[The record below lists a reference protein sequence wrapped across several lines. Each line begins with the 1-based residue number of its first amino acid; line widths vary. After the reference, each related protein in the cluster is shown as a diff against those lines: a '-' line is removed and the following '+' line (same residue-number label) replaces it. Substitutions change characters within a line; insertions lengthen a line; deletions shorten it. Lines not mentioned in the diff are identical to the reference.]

1 VRFWDSSA
9 LVPLFFD
16 EPTSAA
22 MTRLVADD
30 PDVVVWMLTSVEL
43 LSMIAR
49 VERSSEGLDDLLAGV
64 RRDAVDRVR
73 RCHQVTLVDAVRQRA
88 ERLVSVH
95 ALMAPDAL
103 QLAAA
108 LVVSREQPETLEFV
122 TLDKVLARA
131 ARLEGF
137 PVVAVSGS

>member
-9 LVPLFFD
+9 LVPLVID
-16 EPTSAA
+16 EPTSETMRQLA
-22 MTRLVADD
+22 RDD
-30 PDVVVWMLTSVEL
+30 SETVVWMFSSVEL
-43 LSMIAR
+43 VSALAR
-49 VERSSEGLDDLLAGV
+49 IGRSSSGLEDLLGGI
-64 RRDAVDRVR
+64 RRDALNLVR
-73 RCHQVTLVDAVRQRA
+73 RYRTVTQVDAVRQRA

-95 ALMAPDAL
+95 ALTAADAL

-108 LVVSREQPETLEFV
+108 LVVSREQPETIEFV

-137 PVVAVSGS
+137 PVIGV

>member
-1 VRFWDSSA
+1 MRFWDTSA
-9 LVPLFFD
+9 LLPLVFD
-16 EPTSAA
+16 EPSSPELRRLAA
-22 MTRLVADD
+22 ADEA
-30 PDVVVWMLTSVEL
+30 PVVWMLSSVEL
-43 LSMIAR
+43 LSALAR
-49 VERSSEGLDDLLAGV
+49 VERTSRGLDDLLSGV
-64 RRDAVDRVR
+64 RRDAIELVR
-73 RCHQVTLVDAVRQRA
+73 RCRPVTHVDAVRQRA

-95 ALMAPDAL
+95 ALTAADAL

-137 PVVAVSGS
+137 RVIG

>member
-1 VRFWDSSA
+1 MRRLVQEDAEVVAWMLSSVEVVSA
-9 LVPLFFD
+9 L
-16 EPTSAA
+16 A
-22 MTRLVADD
+22 RL
-30 PDVVVWMLTSVEL
+30 
-43 LSMIAR
+43 
-49 VERSSEGLDDLLAGV
+49 ERSSDGLADLVSGI
-64 RRDAVDRVR
+64 RRDALERVR
-73 RCHQVTLVDAVRQRA
+73 CCHQVTLVDAVRQRA

-95 ALMAPDAL
+95 ALTAADAL

-137 PVVAVSGS
+137 RVLGV

>member
-1 VRFWDSSA
+1 MRFWDSSA
-9 LVPLFFD
+9 LVPLVLD
-16 EPTSAA
+16 EPSSDEVR
-22 MTRLVADD
+22 RLMREDGE
-30 PDVVVWMLTSVEL
+30 VVVWMLTSVEL
-43 LSMIAR
+43 LSAVAR
-49 VERSSEGLDDLLAGV
+49 LERSSQGLDDLFGGA
-64 RRDAVDRVR
+64 RRDALDRVR
-73 RCHQVTLVDAVRQRA
+73 RCHPVTQVEAVRQRA

-95 ALMAPDAL
+95 ALTAADAL

-137 PVVAVSGS
+137 PVLGV

>member
-16 EPTSAA
+16 EPGSEE
-22 MTRLVADD
+22 MVRLVAAD
-30 PDVVVWMLTSVEL
+30 PDVVVWVLTSVEL

-49 VERSSEGLDDLLAGV
+49 IERSSEGLEDLLSGL
-64 RRDAVDRVR
+64 RRDALERVK
-73 RCHQVTLVDAVRQRA
+73 RCHAVNFVDAVRQRA

-95 ALMAPDAL
+95 ALTAADAL

-122 TLDKVLARA
+122 TLDKVLALA

-137 PVVAVSGS
+137 RVLGV

>member
-1 VRFWDSSA
+1 MRQWAREDG
-9 LVPLFFD
+9 
-16 EPTSAA
+16 E
-22 MTRLVADD
+22 M
-30 PDVVVWMLTSVEL
+30 VVWMFSSVEL
-43 LSMIAR
+43 VSALAR
-49 VERSSEGLDDLLAGV
+49 IGRSSSGLQDLLGGI
-64 RRDAVDRVR
+64 RRDALSLVR
-73 RCHQVTLVDAVRQRA
+73 RYRTVTQVDAVRRRA

-95 ALMAPDAL
+95 ALTAADAM

-137 PVVAVSGS
+137 PVLGV

>member
-1 VRFWDSSA
+1 MA
-9 LVPLFFD
+9 
-16 EPTSAA
+16 
-22 MTRLVADD
+22 RLVADD
-30 PDVVVWMLTSVEL
+30 PDVVVWVLTSVEL

-49 VERSSEGLDDLLAGV
+49 LERSSEGLEDLLSGI
-64 RRDAVDRVR
+64 RRDALERVR
-73 RCHQVTLVDAVRQRA
+73 CCHAVTLVDAVRQRA

-95 ALMAPDAL
+95 ALTAADAL

-137 PVVAVSGS
+137 RVLGV

>member
-1 VRFWDSSA
+1 VKFWDSSA

-16 EPTSAA
+16 EPASGAA
-22 MTRLVADD
+22 RRLVTDD
-30 PDVVVWMLTSVEL
+30 PDVVVWTLTSVEL

-49 VERSSEGLDDLLAGV
+49 MARSSEGLEDLLAGV
-64 RRDAVDRVR
+64 RGDALDRVR
-73 RCHQVTLVDAVRQRA
+73 RCHQVTLLDAVRQRA
-88 ERLVSVH
+88 ERLVGVH
-95 ALMAPDAL
+95 ALTAADAL

-122 TLDKVLARA
+122 TLDRVLARA

-137 PVVAVSGS
+137 PVVMV

>member
-1 VRFWDSSA
+1 MRFWDSSA
-9 LVPLFFD
+9 LVPLVLD
-16 EPTSAA
+16 EPASDE
-22 MTRLVADD
+22 MRRLIREDGDAI
-30 PDVVVWMLTSVEL
+30 VWMLSSVEVSSAL
-43 LSMIAR
+43 AR
-49 VERSSEGLDDLLAGV
+49 LERSSRGLDDLLSGV
-64 RRDAVDRVR
+64 RRDALDRVR
-73 RCHQVTLVDAVRQRA
+73 RCHAVTLVDAVRQRA

-95 ALMAPDAL
+95 AITAADAL

-137 PVVAVSGS
+137 PVVGV

>member
-1 VRFWDSSA
+1 MRYWDSSA

-16 EPTSAA
+16 EPTSEEMA
-22 MTRLVADD
+22 RLVVDD
-30 PDVVVWMLTSVEL
+30 PDVVVWVLTSVEL

-49 VERSSEGLDDLLAGV
+49 IERSSEGLEDLLSGV
-64 RRDAVDRVR
+64 RRDALERIR
-73 RCHQVTLVDAVRQRA
+73 SCSAVTLVDAVRQRA

-95 ALMAPDAL
+95 ALTAADAL

-137 PVVAVSGS
+137 RVLGV